1 MKYQDFVIEVSDT
14 RQEERGGKW
23 LRSLDVR
30 VARSSQLGDAPI
42 RKITTSCDEGA
53 LHELIELLDSR
64 DLDRAGLFELGRL
77 LALLLLPA
85 GDGVSGVRELLA
97 RNLDTLGKDEGLR
110 LRLLLPAL
118 IAAWPWEYLYLDRTG
133 GGEDSMNGF
142 ISLDPR
148 VAIVRHEGMP
158 LAASIQAVAGNISVL
173 AAMASPPGMDKLDL
187 DGEEKLLREAFAN
200 RPGLELAV
208 IRDATLDDLMEHLD
222 AAQVFHFAGHG
233 AFRQMPGAVV
243 GKLTGRGMLAFQDEM
258 VDAEQLGVNLHRRNI
273 QLAVLGGC
281 ETGRRVGEYTAGS
294 IAAGLARA
302 QIPAVVANQ
311 FAIHDSSAREFARAF
326 YAALDGGLPLERAM
340 HAGRLAIFNADPD
353 DRDWGVPVLYL
364 RAPHGELFAG
374 ATDTTQRETA
384 RASAEQQV
392 SVRAAQVGR
401 SGVVTGALLN
411 KVLGKSL
418 KVEVIIDGAVYG
430 TVVGYHEGRDG
441 ESHGADVQVKVGDVG
456 EGGNVTGAVFGDEPE
471 PEMVRPPPKMSP
483 RPASPPKH
491 ASRPPAPAPAM
502 EEPAPAMS
510 ASPPPMPQPS
520 PSGAGA
526 GGSSSVSVGTVNGGT
541 VIGTQYNSTQFTY
554 VQPAPRDPDA
564 DLIKEDLRLDVRAPQ
579 RVVIEEP
586 FDLQV
591 QIKLPQSPP
600 IAAAASTQV
609 ASADGSVFRRE
620 ESEVINYRIVPSGDG
635 FRFDPASIKLKL
647 YPKTESPVV
656 TFEGVASKTGQRKLR
671 LNAYQDDD
679 TLAAQTALTLEIVIA
694 TTPQ

>member
-1 MKYQDFVIEVSDT
+1 MKYQDFVIEVSET
-14 RQEERGGKW
+14 RQEERDGKW

-30 VARSSQLGDAPI
+30 VARTSQLGDAPI
-42 RKITTSCDEGA
+42 RKITTSCDEVA
-53 LHELIELLDSR
+53 LTELIELLDSR
-64 DLDRAGLFELGRL
+64 DIDRAGLFELGRL

-97 RNLDTLGKDEGLR
+97 RNLDALGNDEGLR
-110 LRLLLPAL
+110 LRLLLPAE

-133 GGEDSMNGF
+133 SREDSMNGF
-142 ISLDPR
+142 MSLDPR

-158 LAASIQAVAGNISVL
+158 LAAGIDAVTGNISVL
-173 AAMASPPGMDKLDL
+173 AAMASPPGMDPLDL
-187 DGEEKLLREAFAN
+187 DGEESLLREAFAN
-200 RPGLELAV
+200 RPGLELDV
-208 IRDATLDDLMEHLD
+208 IRGATLRDLVPHLD
-222 AAQVFHFAGHG
+222 DAQIFHFAGHG
-233 AFRQMPGAVV
+233 TFRHAPGAII
-243 GKLTGRGMLAFQDEM
+243 GKLTGKGMLAFQDEL
-258 VDAEQLGVNLHRRNI
+258 VDAEQLGVNLHQRNI

-294 IAAGLARA
+294 IAVALARA

-311 FAIHDSSAREFARAF
+311 FAIHDSSAKEFARAF

-340 HAGRLAIFNADPD
+340 HAGRLAVFNADPD

-364 RAPHGELFAG
+364 RASHGELFAG
-374 ATDTTQRETA
+374 AADSQQRETA
-384 RASAEQQV
+384 RVSAEKHV
-392 SVRAAQVGR
+392 VVRAAQVGK

-411 KVLGKSL
+411 KVLAQSL
-418 KVEVIIDGAVYG
+418 KVEVTIDGAVYG
-430 TVVGYHEGRDG
+430 KVVGYREGRDAG
-441 ESHGADVQVKVGDVG
+441 SDGADINVKVGDVG
-456 EGGNVTGAVFGDEPE
+456 EGGNVVGAVFGDEPD
-471 PEMVRPPPKMSP
+471 PEVVRPPPKMSP

-491 ASRPPAPAPAM
+491 ASRPPAPAV

-510 ASPPPMPQPS
+510 APPPPMPQPS

-600 IAAAASTQV
+600 IAAAAGTQV